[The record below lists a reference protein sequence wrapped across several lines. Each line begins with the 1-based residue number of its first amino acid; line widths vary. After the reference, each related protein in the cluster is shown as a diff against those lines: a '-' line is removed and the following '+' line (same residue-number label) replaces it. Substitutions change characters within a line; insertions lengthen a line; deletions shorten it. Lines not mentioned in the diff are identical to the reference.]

1 MAKRETRFS
10 RYANAFYDILYKGN
24 ANKNAFVIEL
34 LKMGLSA
41 QGKNLIDTL
50 FSTDEGKKPMESNQ
64 ADRLR
69 KYLRG
74 ENDISIIAL
83 NIINYYAEGLYMK
96 HLEDYESDNFKVLAD
111 KLGLCI
117 PNEDTQEIGMALAK
131 YHRSILTEASSKKR
145 TTANKA
151 AVPSDSDKSPV
162 NSYTIT
168 TEEKSAVRNICEI
181 IERSLKEAKRLT
193 DAIDQKQFEL
203 LKLTDSDEDN
213 RWRMHVESDLNSL
226 RAKLNEQ
233 YSLLETAGPDAV
245 KLLEPKKH
253 LHPSMEKLYDIAVR
267 INENVYKSTC
277 PEFSYAAFSVM
288 IADFRKAHEQLGRY
302 FDGL

>member
-162 NSYTIT
+162 SSYTIT
-168 TEEKSAVRNICEI
+168 TEEKCAVRNICEI
-181 IERSLKEAKRLT
+181 IERSLKELKRLT
-193 DAIDQKQFEL
+193 DATDQKQFEL
-203 LKLTDSDEDN
+203 EKLTTSREDK
-213 RWRMHVESDLNSL
+213 RWKKHVESDLSSL

-253 LHPSMEKLYDIAVR
+253 LHPSLEKLYDIAVR